1 MDYFWI
7 TQKPKS
13 QLKELEEGYINSR
26 PSVNYSYYR
35 ESVKDIRKGDVLFFC
50 SKGIISYIGVTES
63 SVIYSEDKEGELW
76 RVKFKHFKLE
86 NPVSI
91 LEHKEYLVDNKK
103 IKYSP
108 ITSEG
113 KSQEG
118 YCSNI
123 PANVANFL
131 LSRAGVFLS
140 NGKAVALKKGLNNR
154 VHNLAEL
161 LVELKRSDVLNV
173 IKSYN
178 TLNKSHYKYQQSSTY
193 DLKYGLELFAPK
205 VIFGF
210 AAAKVI
216 NRPLFSDEFSGGNST
231 PCFEILKKL
240 GFEIIDKA
248 VPDVQK
254 NDVEISEINKDISE
268 IEENINIPVTERQ
281 QLVDA
286 RIGQGKFRQDVIALH
301 KKCIVTGIELPDL
314 LRASHIKPWK
324 DSTNQERLDPGNGL
338 LLSASIDVLF
348 DRGFISFKDNG
359 QMLVSDK
366 LRGTD
371 ILEKLGIDPERKSLI
386 NPSNAK
392 YLYWHRKTYFY
403 Q

>member
-1 MDYFWI
+1 MNYFWI

-50 SKGIISYIGVTES
+50 SKGIIAYIGVTES
-63 SVIYSEDKEGELW
+63 SVIYSHDKKGELW
-76 RVKFKHFKLE
+76 RVKFKYFKLE
-86 NPVSI
+86 RPILI

-118 YCSNI
+118 YCSSI
-123 PANVANFL
+123 PVNVANFL

-140 NGKAVALKKGLNNR
+140 NGKVVALTKGLNNR
-154 VHNLAEL
+154 VKNLTEL
-161 LVELKRSDVLNV
+161 LVELKRSDVFNV
-173 IKSYN
+173 IKSYS
-178 TLNKSHYKYQQSSTY
+178 TLNKAHYKYQNSSTY

-210 AAAKVI
+210 AAAKLI
-216 NRPLFSDEFSGGNST
+216 NRPLFSDEFSGGDGT

-240 GFEIIDKA
+240 GFEIIDKE
-248 VPDVQK
+248 VPDLQK
-254 NDVEISEINKDISE
+254 DNIEISEINKDFSE
-268 IEENINIPVTERQ
+268 IEEDINFTVTERQ
-281 QLVDA
+281 QLIDA
-286 RIGQGKFRQDVIALH
+286 RIGQGKFRKDVIALQ
-301 KKCIVTGIELPDL
+301 KKCIVTGIDFPIL

-348 DRGFISFKDNG
+348 DRGFISFEDNG
-359 QMLVSDK
+359 QMLVSDD
-366 LRGTD
+366 LRRTD
-371 ILEKLGIDPERKSLI
+371 ILEKLGIDIEKKYSI
-386 NPSNAK
+386 DPSNTK
-392 YLYWHRKTYFY
+392 YLSWHRNKYFY
-403 Q
+403 